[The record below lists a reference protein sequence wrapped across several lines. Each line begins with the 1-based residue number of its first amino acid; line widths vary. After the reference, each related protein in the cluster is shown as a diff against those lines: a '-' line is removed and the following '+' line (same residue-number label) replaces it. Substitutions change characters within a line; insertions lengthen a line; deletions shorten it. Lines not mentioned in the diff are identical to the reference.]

1 MDLRKLECFVA
12 VAHRLHFGQA
22 AEALGVKQSVV
33 SESIKSLESHLGGRL
48 FERTSRRVS
57 LTALGQALLKDLEP
71 PVNALRAALGD
82 ARKRAQGQQTELL
95 VGYLGGGFY
104 ELTSAVVAEFARSRP
119 DISLRFVELN
129 YLNQGSAVLD
139 GKVDVALARLPL
151 ATHSLTRGAILFQ
164 DARTLVVPSGHRL
177 AAHKLVDPEELRDE
191 RMVRLPAGAASDEW
205 CNYHF
210 PRVTP
215 SGQAIADGPEIATV
229 REGLVAVAAGQCVMT
244 LTSRARNYFAHP
256 GVEFIEID
264 LPPIQ
269 SALTWRT
276 FDHRSGPRDLEM
288 AARAVAARL
297 GTLTLAEGPR

>member
-1 MDLRKLECFVA
+1 MA

-33 SESIKSLESHLGGRL
+33 SESIKSLESYLGGQL

-57 LTALGQALLKDLEP
+57 LTTLGQAFLKDIEP
-71 PVNALRAALGD
+71 PVDALRAALGD
-82 ARKRAQGQQTELL
+82 ARKRAQGHQTELL

-104 ELTSAVVAEFARSRP
+104 ELTSAVVAEFARCRP

-139 GKVDVALARLPL
+139 GKVDVALARLPF

-177 AAHKLVDPEELRDE
+177 ATHTLVNPEELRHE
-191 RMVRLPAGAASDEW
+191 RMVRLPTGAASDEW
-205 CNYHF
+205 CSYHF

-215 SGQAIADGPEIATV
+215 TGHPVGEGPEIATV
-229 REGLVAVAAGQCVMT
+229 REGLVAVAAGQGVMT

-269 SALTWRT
+269 SALTWRM
-276 FDHRSGPRDLEM
+276 FDHRSGPRDLEI
-288 AARAVAARL
+288 AARVVAARF
-297 GTLTLAEGPR
+297 GAPTSAENAR